1 MKRLIAV
8 AVVCGGLL
16 SAGVAQAA
24 PVSGTF
30 NLSGEND
37 AEARVGADYIDFLL
51 ASGAFGPPSGD
62 FEVNG
67 STGDF
72 AGLLSGGDLGDILDL
87 YNEPVGVPI
96 SIDNFVEFED
106 ATLPDWNF
114 QLTNINAGAG
124 TLAACAPPTIAGE
137 ACTPTQPGF
146 TSPFTLINLANG
158 GPPSVATLSVSGNLY
173 EGTTLIGLWTATFTT
188 PLDEFTA
195 ETAIQEIEDEGFV
208 QSSWAGDFT
217 VTAVDTPVPEPASLL
232 LMGLAFAGMGI
243 AMRRRK

>member
-16 SAGVAQAA
+16 SAGVANAA

-51 ASGAFGPPSGD
+51 ADGTVGPPSGD

-72 AGLLSGGDLGDILDL
+72 AALLQGGDLGDILDL
-87 YNEPVGVPI
+87 YNEPVGMPI

-114 QLTNINAGAG
+114 QLTNINAG
-124 TLAACAPPTIAGE
+124 
-137 ACTPTQPGF
+137 
-146 TSPFTLINLANG
+146 
-158 GPPSVATLSVSGNLY
+158 
-173 EGTTLIGLWTATFTT
+173 
-188 PLDEFTA
+188 
-195 ETAIQEIEDEGFV
+195 
-208 QSSWAGDFT
+208 
-217 VTAVDTPVPEPASLL
+217 
-232 LMGLAFAGMGI
+232 
-243 AMRRRK
+243 